1 LSIVAIVL
9 ALLTIAFAYERV
21 SRVVAFR
28 NYSPEGVLIDV
39 GGHSLHLIKRGTG
52 GPTVVLESGLD
63 GNGHLPWYKVEA
75 EISLSATTI
84 SYDRAGVLWSE
95 RGSKSK
101 TAEAM
106 SEDLSTLLNKGG
118 YPKPYI
124 VVGHSLA
131 GLTLR
136 PFIVKNA
143 EDIAGIVLVD
153 TSHPGQFNRMP
164 AELNQTPSRGMM
176 NLLSSF
182 GIIRLSAPAIFPNTN
197 AEDRINMV
205 GTALSHKSIS
215 AVLDEMESIEG
226 LAEEAKQITS
236 FGDIPVVVITG
247 ASPTR
252 NDVYPEEFREDM
264 EHLWGE
270 LQLDL
275 LSLSTNSQQVLAVES
290 DHYVQVDEP
299 DIVIRAIRDLIT
311 KVENN

>member
-1 LSIVAIVL
+1 
-9 ALLTIAFAYERV
+9 
-21 SRVVAFR
+21 
-28 NYSPEGVLIDV
+28 
-39 GGHSLHLIKRGTG
+39 
-52 GPTVVLESGLD
+52 
-63 GNGHLPWYKVEA
+63 
-75 EISLSATTI
+75 
-84 SYDRAGVLWSE
+84 
-95 RGSKSK
+95 
-101 TAEAM
+101 
-106 SEDLSTLLNKGG
+106 
-118 YPKPYI
+118 
-124 VVGHSLA
+124 
-131 GLTLR
+131 
-136 PFIVKNA
+136 
-143 EDIAGIVLVD
+143 
-153 TSHPGQFNRMP
+153 
-164 AELNQTPSRGMM
+164 
-176 NLLSSF
+176 
-182 GIIRLSAPAIFPNTN
+182 
-197 AEDRINMV
+197 MV